1 MMKIFLI
8 GFMGTGKTHWGRL
21 LSRKM
26 GLPFFDLDEQ
36 IVNSAGKSIN
46 EIFAE
51 KGEEQFRLLE
61 KETLHIIA
69 ESHESFIM
77 ACGGGTPCFFNNIVY
92 MKEMGTVVWINTS
105 AQTIFERLLKEK
117 DHRPL
122 LRDLSDDQLK
132 NFIAKKIADR
142 RIYYQQAQ
150 VTIEE
155 ESIDID
161 KFVDTLFHA

>member
-1 MMKIFLI
+1 
-8 GFMGTGKTHWGRL
+8 
-21 LSRKM
+21 
-26 GLPFFDLDEQ
+26 
-36 IVNSAGKSIN
+36 
-46 EIFAE
+46 
-51 KGEEQFRLLE
+51 
-61 KETLHIIA
+61 
-69 ESHESFIM
+69 
-77 ACGGGTPCFFNNIVY
+77 